1 LPLKRLLLLVLLLAV
16 FLIAGC
22 STTVTTVNVS
32 AAASLKDAITEINY
46 LYVGDDP
53 FTKVVVNFGGSG
65 TLQKQ
70 IENGAP
76 VDVFISA
83 SAVQMDALQKQQLI
97 IEGSRRNLLKN
108 KVVLIVP
115 ADSTRG
121 IADFKDLAGD
131 KAGKIAVGDPKSVPA
146 GQYAQQIFDKYA
158 ISDLVKPKLILGS
171 DVRQVLTYV
180 ETSNVDAGVVFL
192 TDAKISKKVKIVAAA
207 PDEINAMV
215 VYPVAIINSSS
226 NMETAEDY
234 VNFLFSETARAVFE
248 KYGFIA
254 LGR

>member
-1 LPLKRLLLLVLLLAV
+1 MAMILAV
-16 FLIAGC
+16 FLFAGC

-32 AAASLKDAITEINY
+32 AAASLKDAVTELNY
-46 LYVGDDP
+46 MYVGDDP

-115 ADSTRG
+115 ADSTPG
-121 IADFKDLAGD
+121 IADFRDLTGE
-131 KAGKIAVGDPKSVPA
+131 KVGKIAVGDPKSVPA
-146 GQYAQQIFDKYA
+146 GQYAQLVFDKYG
-158 ISDLVKPKLILGS
+158 ITDQLKPKLVFGS

-180 ETSNVDAGVVFL
+180 ETGNVDAGVVFL
-192 TDAKISKKVKIVAAA
+192 TDAKISKKVKVVADA
-207 PDEINAMV
+207 PDDINATV
-215 VYPVAIINSSS
+215 VYPVAVINASN
-226 NMETAEDY
+226 NMEIAEDY
-234 VNFLFSETARAVFE
+234 VNFLFSETARAVFQ
-248 KYGFIA
+248 KYGFTA